1 MHIGVGVFFLFM
13 GGIGLVVW
21 YISSQSGPAI
31 VPINPAYRPILQKNC
46 LYYQQLTAV
55 QKSIFE
61 RKVQRFI
68 MLKKFVPRQLSHV
81 TVEMKVLISAAAVQ
95 LTFGLPNVYLRHFR
109 TILVYPDT
117 YYSTIS
123 RKYHKGEVNPAWGII
138 VLSWRNFVE
147 GYIKPGDSIN
157 LGLHEMAHALR
168 LENIIR
174 NAESDFLDPDLMD
187 EWEVLSLRELYKIR
201 RGENHFFRGY
211 AGSDEEEFFAI
222 AVENFFERPSEFWGQ
237 MPDLYRVLCQILN
250 QDPMLLTGHRKAS

>member
-1 MHIGVGVFFLFM
+1 MHIGVGVFFLFA
-13 GGIGLVVW
+13 GSIGLIFW
-21 YISSQSGPAI
+21 YINSQTGPAVI
-31 VPINPAYRPILQKNC
+31 PINPAYRRVLQKSC
-46 LYYQQLTAV
+46 LYYQQLPSAKKIT
-55 QKSIFE
+55 FE

-68 MLKKFVPRQLSHV
+68 MLKRFVPRQLTHV

-147 GYIKPGDSIN
+147 GYVKPGDSIN

-168 LENIIR
+168 LENMIR
-174 NAESDFLDPDLMD
+174 NAESGFLDPDLMD
-187 EWEVLSLRELYKIR
+187 EWEVLSLRELSKIR
-201 RGENHFFRGY
+201 KGESHIFRNY

-222 AVENFFERPSEFWGQ
+222 AVENFFERPVDFWSH
-237 MPDLYRVLCQILN
+237 MPELYKVMCQILN
-250 QDPMLLTGHRKAS
+250 QDPMLIFGHRKAS

>member
-1 MHIGVGVFFLFM
+1 MHIGFGVFFLLA
-13 GGIGLVVW
+13 GSVGLFLW
-21 YISSQSGPAI
+21 YIKSHSGPAVI
-31 VPINPAYRPILQKNC
+31 PINPAYRKILQKSC
-46 LYYQQLTAV
+46 QYYQQLPAA
-55 QKSIFE
+55 KKAAFE

-68 MLKKFVPRQLSHV
+68 MLKRFVPRQITHV

-147 GYIKPGDSIN
+147 GFVKPGDSIN

-168 LENIIR
+168 LENMIR
-174 NAESDFLDPDLMD
+174 NAESGFLDEDLMD

-201 RGENHFFRGY
+201 KGENHFFRDY

-222 AVENFFERPSEFWGQ
+222 AVENFFERPLDFWSH
-237 MPDLYRVLCQILN
+237 MPELYRVLCQILK
-250 QDPMLLTGHRKAS
+250 QDPMLLYGHRKAS

>member
-1 MHIGVGVFFLFM
+1 MHIGFGVFFLCA
-13 GGIGLVVW
+13 GSVGLILW
-21 YISSQSGPAI
+21 YLKSKSEPAVI
-31 VPINPAYRPILQKNC
+31 PLNPAYRKILQKNC
-46 LYYQQLTAV
+46 TYYRQLPSAR
-55 QKSIFE
+55 KSAFE

-68 MLKKFVPRQLSHV
+68 MLKRFVPRQLTHV

-147 GYIKPGDSIN
+147 GLANPNDSIN

-168 LENIIR
+168 LENMIR
-174 NAESDFLDPDLMD
+174 NAEHGFLNEKLMSR
-187 EWEVLSLRELYKIR
+187 WEILSLRELSKIR
-201 RGENHFFRGY
+201 KGENHFFRDY
-211 AGSDEEEFFAI
+211 AGADEEEFFAI
-222 AVENFFERPSEFWGQ
+222 AVENFFERPVEFQEQ

-250 QDPMLLTGHRKAS
+250 QDPLLLYSHRKAS